1 MSASTEAPRQFSQP
15 SRKGKKAWR
24 KNVDITEVQEGLR
37 ILKDEEIKGGVIAE
51 KPSDELF
58 VIDTTGS
65 AEVRKAIQKKRKLL
79 KSEEI
84 IAQRSAIPGVDTRT
98 RSNSKVTDGV
108 IEPKHKKQKG
118 DWVTRKDWLRLK
130 QVAKEGKPVNKTE
143 SDLYDPWADA
153 EDSTRYDDPKF
164 DFLEKPKQ
172 KVEPVT
178 LKHAPISLAA
188 NGKPIPAVRPPTA
201 GTSYNPTF
209 EDWDKLLQEQGEK
222 AVEAEKARLEEERKE
237 QERQRMIAEAKDDDG
252 EVKSDDESAWEGFES
267 EYEKPDWLNKKR
279 PERKTKTQRNK
290 VKRRKEAERQAKW
303 EAQMK
308 KRQEQYARANVA
320 PEDAEGQEL
329 ELAEQSEDSSS
340 DEGDDTL
347 LRRRPLGKL
356 HAPEKPLEVV
366 LPDELQDS
374 LRLLKPEGNLLDDR
388 FRTLVV
394 QGKLEARKPVTQV
407 KKPKRKITE
416 KWSHKDFKVPG
427 FTNHD
432 AIATG
437 FDFGM
442 DLKNLSSNWK
452 KLQGTLKQNN
462 VSITKRK
469 LSDRETQNA
478 TVKKRRTDAADGK
491 PNVEQKKATIKK
503 KRMSQSALEGGGA
516 VAEEVLKSTSQRNPT
531 TAVAESKTSKIN
543 EGRSPTAELGKY
555 VAMDCEMVGV
565 GPDPEND
572 SALARVSIV
581 NFNGE
586 QIYDSY
592 VRPKEMVTDWRTHVS
607 GILPKHMVNARSL
620 EQVQKEVT
628 EILNGRILVGHALS
642 NDLDALLLSHPKR
655 DIRDTSKHQP
665 YRKIAGGGS
674 PRLKMLA
681 SEFLGL
687 NIQDGAH
694 SSVEDAKATMLLY
707 RRDKD
712 TFERE
717 HLKKWPV
724 RLVVEKEQGDDQKKK
739 KKKKKKTRK
748 R

>member
-1 MSASTEAPRQFSQP
+1 MSEAISAPKQYKQP

-24 KNVDITEVQEGLR
+24 KNVDIDEVQEGLR
-37 ILKDEEIKGGVIAE
+37 VLKEEEIKGGLLSE

-58 VIDTTGS
+58 VIDTKGS
-65 AEVRKAIQKKRKLL
+65 SEIRDAYRKKHKPL

-84 IAQRSAIPGVDTRT
+84 LAQRSAIPGLDTRKRT
-98 RSNSKVTDGV
+98 NSKVTDGV
-108 IEPKHKKQKG
+108 IEPKNKRQKS

-130 QVAKEGKPVNKTE
+130 QVAKEGNPVNKPAE
-143 SDLYDPWADA
+143 NDLYDPWGDA
-153 EDSTRYDDPKF
+153 EEPTPLDDPQF
-164 DFLEKPKQ
+164 DFLEKPKP

-178 LKHAPISLAA
+178 LKQAPISLAA
-188 NGKPIPAVRPPTA
+188 NGKPVPAVRKPTA
-201 GTSYNPTF
+201 GISYNPTF
-209 EDWDKLLQEQGEK
+209 EDWDRLLQEQGEK
-222 AVEAEKARLEEERKE
+222 AVEAEKKRLEEERKE
-237 QERQRMIAEAKDDDG
+237 EERQRLIAEAQDDDG
-252 EVKSDDESAWEGFES
+252 MVKSDDESAWEGFES

-279 PERKTKTQRNK
+279 PERKTKAQRNK
-290 VKRRKEAERQAKW
+290 IKRRKEAERQAKW
-303 EAQMK
+303 EEQMK
-308 KRQEQYARANVA
+308 RKEEQAAYAKEAAERVEAQALARA
-320 PEDAEGQEL
+320 DD
-329 ELAEQSEDSSS
+329 SEDSSS
-340 DEGDDTL
+340 EEGDDTV
-347 LRRRPLGKL
+347 LRRKPLGGKL
-356 HAPEKPLEVV
+356 YAPEKPLEVV

-394 QGKLEARKPVTQV
+394 QGKLESRKPVTQA
-407 KKPKRKITE
+407 KKPKRKVTE
-416 KWSHKDFKVPG
+416 KWSHKDFKIPG
-427 FTNHD
+427 
-432 AIATG
+432 
-437 FDFGM
+437 
-442 DLKNLSSNWK
+442 LNWK
-452 KLQGTLKQNN
+452 KLQGTLKKES
-462 VSITKRK
+462 VSATKRK
-469 LSDRETQNA
+469 PSDRETENGV
-478 TVKKRRTDAADGK
+478 VKKRKRETVDGQQKPERKPVSTKRKKMSTNGTDGGENGTEE
-491 PNVEQKKATIKK
+491 PTKKSIS
-503 KRMSQSALEGGGA
+503 RRN
-516 VAEEVLKSTSQRNPT
+516 STA
-531 TAVAESKTSKIN
+531 AVAESKPKIN

-565 GPDPEND
+565 GPNPDHD

-607 GILPKHMVNARSL
+607 GILPKHMVEARTL
-620 EQVQKEVT
+620 EQVQKDVIN
-628 EILNGRILVGHALS
+628 ILDGRILVGHAVS

-655 DIRDTSKHQP
+655 DIRDTSKHPP

-687 NIQDGAH
+687 EIQDGAH
-694 SSVEDAKATMLLY
+694 SSVEDARATMLLY

-724 RLVVEKEQGDDQKKK
+724 RVVVEKKDQDDDQKKK

>member
-37 ILKDEEIKGGVIAE
+37 LLKDEEIKGGVIAE
-51 KPSDELF
+51 KPSEELF

-84 IAQRSAIPGVDTRT
+84 IAQRSAIPAVDTRT
-98 RSNSKVTDGV
+98 RTNSKVTDGV
-108 IEPKHKKQKG
+108 LEPKSKRQKA

-130 QVAKEGKPVNKTE
+130 QVAKEGKPTNKTE
-143 SDLYDPWADA
+143 TELYDPWADA
-153 EDSTRYDDPKF
+153 EDTTRYEDPKF

-188 NGKPIPAVRPPTA
+188 NGKPIPAVRAPTA

-209 EDWDKLLQEQGEK
+209 EDWDKLLQEHGQK
-222 AVEAEKARLEEERKE
+222 AVEDEKKRLEEERKE
-237 QERQRMIAEAKDDDG
+237 EERQRMIAEAKDDDG
-252 EVKSDDESAWEGFES
+252 AVRSDDESAWEGFES
-267 EYEKPDWLNKKR
+267 EYEKPEWLNKKR
-279 PERKTKTQRNK
+279 PQRKTKTERNRI
-290 VKRRKEAERQAKW
+290 KRRKEAERQAKW

-308 KRQEQYARANVA
+308 KRQEQYARANLT
-320 PEDAEGQEL
+320 PEEIEAKEL

-340 DEGDDTL
+340 SDEEGDDTV

-356 HAPEKPLEVV
+356 RAPEKRLEVV

-407 KKPKRKITE
+407 KKPKREITV
-416 KWSHKDFKVPG
+416 KWSHKDFQVPG
-427 FTNHD
+427 LEGRFR
-432 AIATG
+432 
-437 FDFGM
+437 
-442 DLKNLSSNWK
+442 K
-452 KLQGTLKQNN
+452 KLQGTLKQSNA
-462 VSITKRK
+462 SSSSATKRK
-469 LSDRETQNA
+469 ISDRETQNA

-491 PNVEQKKATIKK
+491 PKIERKKAPIKK
-503 KRMSQSALEGGGA
+503 RNMSQSTQDGGPEA
-516 VAEEVLKSTSQRNPT
+516 TVSDSSKPTSRRNS
-531 TAVAESKTSKIN
+531 AAASVVESKTSKVN

-565 GPDPEND
+565 GPNPDND

-607 GILPKHMVNARSL
+607 GILPKHMTNARSL
-620 EQVQKEVT
+620 EQVQQEVT
-628 EILNGRILVGHALS
+628 EILSGRILVGHAVS

-717 HLKKWPV
+717 HSKKWPV
-724 RLVVEKEQGDDQKKK
+724 RVVVEKEPGDDQKKK

>member
-37 ILKDEEIKGGVIAE
+37 LLKDEEIKGGVIAE

-65 AEVRKAIQKKRKLL
+65 AEVRQAIQKKRKLL

-84 IAQRSAIPGVDTRT
+84 IAQRSAIPAVDTRT
-98 RSNSKVTDGV
+98 RANSKVTDGV
-108 IEPKHKKQKG
+108 LEPKNKRQKS

-143 SDLYDPWADA
+143 SELYDPWADA
-153 EDSTRYDDPKF
+153 EDTTRYDDPKF

-188 NGKPIPAVRPPTA
+188 NGKPIPAVRAPTA

-209 EDWDKLLQEQGEK
+209 EDWDKLLQEQGQK
-222 AVEAEKARLEEERKE
+222 AVDAEKKRLEEERKE
-237 QERQRMIAEAKDDDG
+237 QERQRLIAEAKDDDG
-252 EVKSDDESAWEGFES
+252 MVKSDDESAWEGFES
-267 EYEKPDWLNKKR
+267 EYEKPEWLNKKR
-279 PERKTKTQRNK
+279 PQRKTKTERNRI
-290 VKRRKEAERQAKW
+290 KRRKEAERQAKW

-308 KRQEQYARANVA
+308 KKQEQYARANLG
-320 PEDAEGQEL
+320 PEDVEAQEL
-329 ELAEQSEDSSS
+329 ELAEQSESST
-340 DEGDDTL
+340 DEGDDTA

-427 FTNHD
+427 F
-432 AIATG
+432 
-437 FDFGM
+437 
-442 DLKNLSSNWK
+442 NWK
-452 KLQGTLKQNN
+452 KLQGALKQEKAPA
-462 VSITKRK
+462 TKRK
-469 LSDRETQNA
+469 ISDRETQNA
-478 TVKKRRTDAADGK
+478 TVKKRRTDAADTK
-491 PNVEQKKATIKK
+491 PKFERKKATLRKK
-503 KRMSQSALEGGGA
+503 SSMFKSAEDGGQEVIAADASKPRSRRNSAAAA
-516 VAEEVLKSTSQRNPT
+516 V
-531 TAVAESKTSKIN
+531 ESKTSKVN

-565 GPDPEND
+565 GPNPDND

-586 QIYDSY
+586 QLYDSY
-592 VRPKEMVTDWRTHVS
+592 VRPMEMVTDWRTHVS

-628 EILNGRILVGHALS
+628 EILSGRILVGHAVS

-655 DIRDTSKHQP
+655 DIRDTSKHPP

-687 NIQDGAH
+687 KIQDGAH

-724 RLVVEKEQGDDQKKK
+724 RVVVEKEQGDDQKKK